1 MSKDMKLIM
10 ERFRKSLVELGMHDA
25 GANVAHIGQAPDELE
40 AQKVDPKELLPAL
53 KKMLSPLIEG
63 GLNILKG
70 AGIGIKAFLDIIMD
84 GIGDAV
90 KGMIRSI
97 DDSTYGAFSTALMLI
112 GGSAAG
118 IGTGFLAASA
128 IPFAGAAMVIL
139 AVAAGMSTFLGGMA
153 TIDTITSDLHDLSK
167 SDSRRAAEARLNK
180 RLKQGAISLQKH
192 FDERRVLDILDQ
204 HTPVG
209 GKIPTKGTAY
219 SDGRLGTDRQ
229 GRLVVSKNQGVAIPP
244 GYGDN

>member
-84 GIGDAV
+84 GIGDVV

-112 GGSAAG
+112 GGSVAG

-192 FDERRVLDILDQ
+192 FDETRVLDILDRN
-204 HTPVG
+204 TPVG
-209 GKIPTKGTAY
+209 GKARGV
-219 SDGRLGTDRQ
+219 DGRIPQIDLNPVGT
-229 GRLVVSKNQGVAIPP
+229 GPVVKGIPIP
-244 GYGDN
+244 RGYGDD